1 MWCARMVKARE
12 RERWR
17 EKKRARIFV
26 HYTKVKWCNLVGIVY
41 TRWVRKASRS
51 ICDLTIAILVLLLL
65 PVSRS
70 RLILPAIGE
79 QWTKMFVQCESNQ
92 HTKTKWTTN
101 DRPTTDHHP
110 RYDTGAAADAFL
122 FALFIS
128 KEITTD
134 SNTLY
139 YMILLKCWP
148 LMMFSLF
155 SLHIFFLL
163 LCSPLFTATCLI
175 SFHFIW
181 AFCCIY
187 FKRYRNYIDH
197 NDSSAPSILVLL
209 FYRYGW
215 FP

>member
-1 MWCARMVKARE
+1 M
-12 RERWR
+12 
-17 EKKRARIFV
+17 
-26 HYTKVKWCNLVGIVY
+26 
-41 TRWVRKASRS
+41 RS
-51 ICDLTIAILVLLLL
+51 LCCCCCLFLVLVLYCQPSANNERKCLYNAL
-65 PVSRS
+65 NPISTPKRN
-70 RLILPAIGE
+70 E
-79 QWTKMFVQCESNQ
+79 
-92 HTKTKWTTN
+92 
-101 DRPTTDHHP
+101 RPTTDHHP

-148 LMMFSLF
+148 LMMFFVIL
-155 SLHIFFLL
+155 LHIFFLL